1 MKGITT
7 AEQAKIDYI
16 EKLRNVF
23 LYLRNIWGFKDLTEE
38 TKQLLSEDVLSHYKI
53 DVVDPNTD
61 DSILDELF
69 DLMKSNPKLDQFIE
83 LMMREPDPDYTNT
96 DQFDQTDDI
105 YDNYK
110 NSLL

>member
-7 AEQAKIDYI
+7 AEQAKINYI
-16 EKLRNVF
+16 DKLTNVF
-23 LYLRNIWGFKDLTEE
+23 KYLKDIWGFKDLTEE
-38 TKQLLSEDVLSHYKI
+38 TKQLLTEDVLVNNK
-53 DVVDPNTD
+53 VDFTD
-61 DSILDELF
+61 PDTDYSILDELF
-69 DLMKSNPKLDQFIE
+69 DLMKSSPKLDQFIE

-105 YDNYK
+105 YDSYK